1 MFWLEEILPIYQTKI
16 EVQQG
21 WAHKTWER
29 VWQFSPKTIFVLCV
43 RVVSC
48 ARTSLFPR
56 KWYFRENLSVELWS
70 FPAIR
75 QIFVFMQKKVV
86 RALIS
91 RDYPVYIT
99 LTDDIDSG
107 NWLAFSVVC
116 VWRHRL
122 YKITLFFFHSQLVLL
137 IFFLFRSIRI
147 FPVSHVGELKKS
159 KKRPKNE
166 KGESG
171 RLRTFPFS
179 LNFLFFNFKNEN
191 SYCWGLLSYLSLCQQ
206 SRRTNSSDANLI
218 PLSFAR
224 DCCG

>member
-91 RDYPVYIT
+91 RDYPVYMT

-107 NWLAFSVVC
+107 N
-116 VWRHRL
+116 
-122 YKITLFFFHSQLVLL
+122 
-137 IFFLFRSIRI
+137 
-147 FPVSHVGELKKS
+147 
-159 KKRPKNE
+159 
-166 KGESG
+166 
-171 RLRTFPFS
+171 
-179 LNFLFFNFKNEN
+179 
-191 SYCWGLLSYLSLCQQ
+191 
-206 SRRTNSSDANLI
+206 
-218 PLSFAR
+218 
-224 DCCG
+224 

>member
-122 YKITLFFFHSQLVLL
+122 YKITLFFPFTTCSINFLSISFYSYFSCKPRGRIKKKQKKAQKREGRKWEAADVP
-137 IFFLFRSIRI
+137 IFF
-147 FPVSHVGELKKS
+147 E
-159 KKRPKNE
+159 
-166 KGESG
+166 
-171 RLRTFPFS
+171 
-179 LNFLFFNFKNEN
+179 
-191 SYCWGLLSYLSLCQQ
+191 
-206 SRRTNSSDANLI
+206 
-218 PLSFAR
+218 LSFF
-224 DCCG
+224 